1 MTVDQKDVIW
11 DKVEI
16 SYTEKPIHQAIVQSK
31 KTSSMLL
38 ESLDQFKSIVDNNH
52 EVKKQQVASQL
63 SVLEE
68 RVNELTSK
76 QSASESQTSKELDRL
91 AQLVNQME
99 DSYRKQYP
107 DHLKSVT
114 LTADMTWASPTLLCL
129 KLKEEYLRIEK
140 EYTNLKTELKSESH
154 SYLADNE
161 ALKDQVRSLGIQL
174 SDLTSKY
181 NKEKEERERI
191 MHSLMGKDKEA
202 FDAVRFQTVLE
213 HNDKL
218 KKEIEDLKFKLIQ
231 EKHLKINNLFENQ
244 EATTKL
250 ASLNTELN
258 TLMNIKIE
266 LMNQIQTMNSAHS
279 IHLAEKDREISHW
292 KQENSLLGE
301 KMVTPSL

>member
-1 MTVDQKDVIW
+1 
-11 DKVEI
+11 
-16 SYTEKPIHQAIVQSK
+16 
-31 KTSSMLL
+31 MLL
-38 ESLDQFKSIVDNNH
+38 ESVNQFKSIVDNNH
-52 EVKKQQVASQL
+52 EVKKQQVTSHL

-68 RVNELTSK
+68 KVKELTSK
-76 QSASESQTSKELDRL
+76 QSINESQTSKELDRL

-99 DSYRKQYP
+99 DSYRKQFP

-114 LTADMTWASPTLLCL
+114 LTTDMTWASPTLLCL

-140 EYTNLKTELKSESH
+140 EYTNLKTELRSESH

-161 ALKDQVRSLGIQL
+161 SLKDQIRTLGIQL

-202 FDAVRFQTVLE
+202 FDAVRFHTVLE

-218 KKEIEDLKFKLIQ
+218 KKEIEDLKLKLIQ

-266 LMNQIQTMNSAHS
+266 LMNQIMTMNSAHF
-279 IHLAEKDREISHW
+279 IHLVEKDREISHW

-301 KMVTPSL
+301 KIVTPYYKGCPRQIICCFEGIHVRF